1 MKNVIFGLVLAMISV
16 SAMAADVDVN
26 VGASSDYL
34 YRGETVTAGE
44 PAVFG
49 SLKFNDVVV
58 DNLFVSIDG
67 VVLNTSPV
75 NENKTLRTEF
85 GVGYGLNFG
94 SVAVDVG
101 AYRVFNPVL
110 YAEDYNELRTQA
122 TWQATDKFSVFGRV
136 AHIVSDSVQND
147 SYVAVGAKYDGL
159 FVNNLSVSLLA
170 SALRDDATADF
181 SFNNVE
187 LTAEYQVLKGL
198 YAFGTYSVGGAT
210 VKDAVDEVLTFRARD
225 IPSVG
230 MVGIRY
236 QF

>member
-1 MKNVIFGLVLAMISV
+1 MKNVLFGLVLAMFSV
-16 SAMAADVDVN
+16 SGMAADIDVN

-44 PAVFG
+44 PAVFA
-49 SLKFNDVVV
+49 SLKANNVV
-58 DNLFVSIDG
+58 DNFYVSVDG
-67 VVLNTSPV
+67 VVLNVSPV
-75 NENKTLRTEF
+75 NENKTLRTEV

-94 SVAVDVG
+94 SVAVDAG

-122 TWQATDKFSVFGRV
+122 TWQATDKLSVFGRA

-147 SYVAVGAKYDGL
+147 SYVAVGTKYDGL
-159 FVNNLSVSLLA
+159 FVDNLSVSLLA
-170 SALRDDATADF
+170 STFRDDATADF

-210 VKDAVDEVLTFRARD
+210 VKDAFDEELTFRARD